1 MLNTIFTLSDK
12 SVIHNKYTWHF
23 LKIHNFKNTISNLV
37 ERNPN
42 HKNLRRNVENTNYE
56 DIVKQSI
63 PYKKTIIKKLKTEK
77 PRR

>member
-1 MLNTIFTLSDK
+1 
-12 SVIHNKYTWHF
+12 
-23 LKIHNFKNTISNLV
+23 V